1 MILARF
7 ILKVVGFRILAALA
21 VLFAVLQVLDL
32 LDATTDVLDRGL
44 GVSGVMRY
52 AALRAPGLLIQ
63 AMPIAVLAGS
73 LLAFTQLGREN
84 AIIAMRASGISTF
97 RLIGLSLPAA
107 LFVVAAH
114 LVIGQAIVPRTNAAQ
129 ERWWRVTEPVG
140 DRKPPESRS
149 FRVGA
154 DIVTATADPDR
165 DTSLSD
171 VRIYRRTPEGLLLT
185 RTTASTARFDDGAW
199 TLSDA
204 RTVTIAQGAE
214 GVRDAARLTW
224 PTTLRPVDIQ
234 TVFGDTAT
242 TTSAE
247 AHRGLREG
255 AALRSPAFYQMTLQ
269 RAWSAPF
276 ASLVMLLLAIP
287 VGLVSYRG
295 AQAPVVLGLCLGA
308 GLLFLVVDGLLAAI
322 GETGVLPVLLA
333 AWGGPIVFAAA
344 AMLVLLREEGA

>member
-32 LDATTDVLDRGL
+32 LDVTTDVLERGL
-44 GVSGVMRY
+44 GVGGVLKY
-52 AALRAPGLLIQ
+52 ALLRTPGLLIQ

-73 LLAFTQLGREN
+73 LLAFTQLGRES
-84 AIIAMRASGISTF
+84 AIIAMRASGISMF
-97 RLIGLSLPAA
+97 RIVGLSIPAA
-107 LFVVAAH
+107 LVVVAAH
-114 LVIGQAIVPRTNAAQ
+114 LVIGQAIAPRTDAAL
-129 ERWWRVTEPVG
+129 ERWWRVTEPVA
-140 DRKPPESRS
+140 DRDAPESRS
-149 FRVGA
+149 FRIGA

-165 DTSLSD
+165 DAALSD

-185 RTTASTARFDDGAW
+185 RATAPSARFDDGAW
-199 TLSDA
+199 TLTDA
-204 RTVTIAQGAE
+204 RTVTIADGAE
-214 GVRDAARLTW
+214 SVRDAERLTW
-224 PTTLRPVDIQ
+224 STTLRPIDVQ

-247 AHRGLREG
+247 ARRALREG
-255 AALRSPAFYQMTLQ
+255 AALRSPAFYEMTLQ

-295 AQAPVVLGLCLGA
+295 TQAPVVMVLCLGA
-308 GLLFLVVDGLLAAI
+308 GLLFLVVDGLLAAV
-322 GETGVLPVLLA
+322 GESGALPVILA
-333 AWGGPIVFAAA
+333 AWGGPIVFAAG

>member
-73 LLAFTQLGREN
+73 LLAFNQLGRES

-107 LFVVAAH
+107 L
-114 LVIGQAIVPRTNAAQ
+114 
-129 ERWWRVTEPVG
+129 
-140 DRKPPESRS
+140 
-149 FRVGA
+149 
-154 DIVTATADPDR
+154 
-165 DTSLSD
+165 
-171 VRIYRRTPEGLLLT
+171 
-185 RTTASTARFDDGAW
+185 
-199 TLSDA
+199 
-204 RTVTIAQGAE
+204 
-214 GVRDAARLTW
+214 
-224 PTTLRPVDIQ
+224 
-234 TVFGDTAT
+234 
-242 TTSAE
+242 
-247 AHRGLREG
+247 
-255 AALRSPAFYQMTLQ
+255 RSPAFYQMTLH
-269 RAWSAPF
+269 RAWSTPF

-287 VGLVSYRG
+287 VVLVSYRG
-295 AQAPVVLGLCLGA
+295 AQAPVVLALCLGA
-308 GLLFLVVDGLLAAI
+308 GLLFLVVDGLMAAV
-322 GETGVLPVLLA
+322 GESGVLPVLLA

-344 AMLVLLREEGA
+344 AMMVLLREEGA